1 MNQLILNK
9 KNELVKK
16 KKKGFTLVELIIVIA
31 IIAILA
37 AIAIPKFG
45 QITRNANIK
54 ADIATAKNLHGIA
67 AQLIAEG
74 TIVPSADDTD
84 VTTTVQSNVDGGTIS
99 NTKLDKNKQFKVAVN
114 ANGDVVVY
122 SGTIDDDNEIYPNSS
137 SYGELASDS

>member
-45 QITRNANIK
+45 QITRNANVS
-54 ADIATAKNLHGIA
+54 ADIATAKNIHGVT

-74 TIVPSADDTD
+74 DIIPG
-84 VTTTVQSNVDGGTIS
+84 TTTGIDALVAA
-99 NTKLDKNKQFKVAVN
+99 KLDTGSGSALPTAKTNNSVFTIAVA
-114 ANGDVVVY
+114 ANGDVTVSANSKEVY
-122 SGTIDDDNEIYPNSS
+122 PTPVDPFVKK
-137 SYGELASDS
+137 